1 MSRKRPSSFASSNA
15 GSNAGIAGG
24 PHGNV
29 SRPSDTQLR
38 QVQDMLQNAFA
49 GAMASVFTHPSG
61 AGRATDQLVDSTC
74 TAAGPSSIRYVNADS
89 VRVSLF
95 CK

>member
-1 MSRKRPSSFASSNA
+1 MSRQRPSSLASSNA
-15 GSNAGIAGG
+15 GSNADIAGG
-24 PHGNV
+24 RHGNV
-29 SRPSDTQLR
+29 SRPSDTHLQ

-61 AGRATDQLVDSTC
+61 GRATDLVDSTC
-74 TAAGPSSIRYVNADS
+74 TAAGPSGIRYVMLIQA
-89 VRVSLF
+89 VTVSLF